1 MSTPKPTAR
10 RTPRWRTVVD
20 KVDDVVTPSAN
31 KVVRTSA
38 FADLVAATTRL
49 EVQVRRRL
57 QKQTG
62 AMWNLMNLPTASD
75 QRSLRA
81 QIAALEARVRDLT
94 ERLEEPE
101 TDPR

>member
-1 MSTPKPTAR
+1 MSTREPTTR
-10 RTPRWRTVVD
+10 HTPRWRSVVD
-20 KVDDVVTPSAN
+20 KVDDVITPSAN
-31 KVVRTSA
+31 KIVRTSA
-38 FADLVAATTRL
+38 FADVVAATTRL

-62 AMWNLMNLPTASD
+62 ALWGLLNLPTASD

-94 ERLEEPE
+94 ERLEEPD
-101 TDPR
+101 TDAG